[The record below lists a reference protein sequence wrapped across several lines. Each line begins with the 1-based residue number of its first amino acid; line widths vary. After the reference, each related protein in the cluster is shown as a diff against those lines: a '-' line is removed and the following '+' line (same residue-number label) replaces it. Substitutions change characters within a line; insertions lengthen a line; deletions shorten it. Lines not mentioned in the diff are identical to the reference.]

1 MLVMHRTFST
11 ECDVFVLRRASCSP
25 RWSCDVQVIDDDQD
39 EEENKAPE
47 PAGTLTATG
56 APAVASALSVI
67 SSAARALA
75 SAEAV
80 VGSAAGRETA
90 AASAAPMEPI
100 VRARAVSPSPCPGHM
115 RVFAMFPCMLL
126 HTPPTAHVCMA
137 L

>member
-56 APAVASALSVI
+56 ASAVASALSAI
-67 SSAARALA
+67 SSAGRALA
-75 SAEAV
+75 SAEAA
-80 VGSAAGRETA
+80 VGSATGRETA

-100 VRARAVSPSPCPGHM
+100 VRARAVSLSSCPGHM
-115 RVFAMFPCMLL
+115 RVLAMFPCMLL
-126 HTPPTAHVCMA
+126 HTRPTAHVCMA
-137 L
+137 V

>member
-56 APAVASALSVI
+56 ASAVASALSAI
-67 SSAARALA
+67 SSAGRALA
-75 SAEAV
+75 SAEAA
-80 VGSAAGRETA
+80 VGSATGRETA

-100 VRARAVSPSPCPGHM
+100 VRARAVSLSSCPGHM
-115 RVFAMFPCMLL
+115 RVLAMFPCMLL

-137 L
+137 V